1 MTTPPARARAALRTA
16 LTTGLVTCLVVA
28 LSACAGSSLDTGGK
42 GYVSGDGTV
51 TVVDSADR
59 EPPGAEVA
67 GETLAGDPV
76 ALSDLRGKVVV
87 MPVWGSWCAPCRAE
101 APALAEAARDLEDDG
116 VVFLGI
122 NARDPAR
129 DNAIAFARRF
139 DLPYDSL
146 YDPDGEVLLAFHGT
160 LPPQTIPSFAVIDEE
175 GRIAGRILGEA
186 STATLY
192 GVVEEVLGRELDS
205 TAPDSTAPDGD
216 GRSAAS

>member
-1 MTTPPARARAALRTA
+1 VRTA
-16 LTTGLVTCLVVA
+16 GAAAGLLAAA
-28 LSACAGSSLDTGGK
+28 LSACTGSSLDTDGK

-67 GETLAGDPV
+67 GETLAGDPL

-101 APALAEAARDLEDDG
+101 APALAEAARDLADEG

-122 NARDPAR
+122 NTRDVVR
-129 DNAIAFARRF
+129 DNARSFTQRF
-139 DLPYDSL
+139 RLPYESL
-146 YDPDGEVLLAFHGT
+146 YDPDGKLLLAFHGT
-160 LPPQTIPSFAVIDEE
+160 LSPSTIPAFVVLDDQ

-192 GVVEEVLGRELDS
+192 GVVEDVLGREL
-205 TAPDSTAPDGD
+205 
-216 GRSAAS
+216 AS